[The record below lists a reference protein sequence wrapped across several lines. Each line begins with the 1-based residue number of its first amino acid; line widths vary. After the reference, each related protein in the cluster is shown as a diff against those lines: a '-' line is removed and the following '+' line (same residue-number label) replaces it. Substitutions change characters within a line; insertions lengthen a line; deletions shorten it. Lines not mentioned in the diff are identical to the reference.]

1 MRCFSSLGSPLHPMD
16 SDGDPAR
23 AGGCPIR
30 IPADQRALASP
41 RSFSQRA
48 TSFIASQCQGIHQ
61 MPLPQRLI
69 AKTRRSQGQT
79 PLATGPRVKI
89 LSEQRSDARGPT
101 TDVSTTHV
109 SPASQPPNRSVFTEA
124 HAPRRH
130 SRRPSDIA
138 PAHSLFTCQRSNR
151 RPRRRQTR
159 HSRSIAPS
167 PRPTP
172 LRSRGASAAAALRHF
187 ASQKSVVEV
196 NGIEPMT
203 SCLQS
208 RRSPN

>member
-1 MRCFSSLGSPLHPMD
+1 
-16 SDGDPAR
+16 
-23 AGGCPIR
+23 
-30 IPADQRALASP
+30 
-41 RSFSQRA
+41 
-48 TSFIASQCQGIHQ
+48 
-61 MPLPQRLI
+61 LI

-151 RPRRRQTR
+151 RPCRRQTR
-159 HSRSIAPS
+159 HSRSMSEA
-167 PRPTP
+167 
-172 LRSRGASAAAALRHF
+172 RSQNTETR
-187 ASQKSVVEV
+187 K
-196 NGIEPMT
+196 I
-203 SCLQS
+203 
-208 RRSPN
+208 